1 MKEDWKEKVGEIIV
15 FMDLMKS
22 DEKILK
28 EFLMNEKKNVEKKK
42 DKDEEMNVDGIGFI
56 FIINNKS
63 INNRI
68 WEI

>member
-1 MKEDWKEKVGEIIV
+1 
-15 FMDLMKS
+15 MDLMKS

-68 WEI
+68 